1 MVASPWDVIQQLHDS
16 EISAGV
22 QTDWPSGLV
31 VWLGESPTRALAC
44 ETFLRGEFDQVAGW
58 LDTQARRL
66 FPDSDYAKN
75 PPVFLQQDGG
85 RSDV

>member
-31 VWLGESPTRALAC
+31 VWLGEITHPRVGMRDFS
-44 ETFLRGEFDQVAGW
+44 
-58 LDTQARRL
+58 AR
-66 FPDSDYAKN
+66 
-75 PPVFLQQDGG
+75 
-85 RSDV
+85 